1 MVRTGTA
8 ALALLAAA
16 LTAGCTSAGS
26 TPSAPPASTPA
37 AAAALAAPAPPV
49 AAAAPAQAPGDLRV
63 ATVETDESGTG
74 PDGAPVVRW
83 SVDWELR
90 WSPVPGAVSYAVRY
104 ASAEGV
110 PAGSAPERT
119 TGGTSLRVTAAAGT
133 SPPERHAAE
142 RDAGLLFTSSQ
153 LLVSVSGVGADGT
166 EGPATGWIPVGD
178 VPPDGRPL
186 TTLPHRHAPAAPGV
200 HADEHADEGADEGAG
215 HEHPPAAHPS
225 E

>member
-1 MVRTGTA
+1 MRTGTA
-8 ALALLAAA
+8 AVVLLAAA
-16 LTAGCTSAGS
+16 LSAGCTTAGS
-26 TPSAPPASTPA
+26 TPPAPPASTPA
-37 AAAALAAPAPPV
+37 AAAAQAAP
-49 AAAAPAQAPGDLRV
+49 AAPAQAPGDLGV
-63 ATVETDESGTG
+63 ATVESRESGSG
-74 PDGAPVVRW
+74 PQGAPVVRW
-83 SVDWELR
+83 SVDWQLR

-110 PAGSAPERT
+110 PAGSAPQRT
-119 TGGTSLRVTAAAGT
+119 TEDTSLRVTAAAGT
-133 SPPERHAAE
+133 SAPERHAAE

-186 TTLPHRHAPAAPGV
+186 TTLPHRHAPGG
-200 HADEHADEGADEGAG
+200 HADGHTDGHTDGHADEGAG
-215 HEHPPAAHPS
+215 HEHPPAPHPS